1 MSVPS
6 SDFKVIIAGGSV
18 AGLTLANALEKA
30 GVDYVLLEKR
40 DIAPELGFA
49 LLILPCT
56 TVVHDQ
62 LGVSKRYLPPAI
74 PFSTRDHFDERGGV
88 VSRSNEG
95 TLIGEKGR
103 RPLIMIERSRYL
115 CALRDS
121 ISDQSKLRARE
132 GIVGYEEGPDGVTVT
147 TDKGNRIQ
155 GSILVGADGVHSSIR
170 SMLYP
175 KIDTTKQF
183 ETTFRVL
190 IGTSFNHDVDNK
202 EKLLMKEG
210 STNHTIS
217 PGVGGLACAS
227 IPGKIFWAMYIPLEK
242 KPLPESGR
250 RSYSESDI
258 EEAIAECWDVH
269 CCAESTFGDLYRSR
283 TATIM
288 VPLEEGVV
296 DLPWSSPGG
305 RVALVGDAVHKTTA
319 TLGLGGNA
327 AVDGVCYLTNELIPL
342 LRRTITGQEGS
353 RQPTSAELQQVMK
366 AYERQQR
373 PRAAYAM
380 KASYYATRFET
391 LHSWWA
397 WAVKWVYGLLPV
409 GFKVRVFSDFNGSAP
424 VFDWLPHPDAPE
436 GKKEQ

>member
-74 PFSTRDHFDERGGV
+74 PFTTRDHFDEKGGV

-95 TLIGEKGR
+95 TLIGEKGK

-115 CALRDS
+115 SALRDS
-121 ISDQSKLRARE
+121 IVDQSKLRARE
-132 GIVGYEEGPDGVTVT
+132 GIVSYEEGPDGITVT

-155 GSILVGADGVHSSIR
+155 GSLLVGADGVHSSIR

-250 RSYSESDI
+250 RSYSEADI
-258 EEAIAECWDVH
+258 EEAIAECGDVH

-296 DLPWSSPGG
+296 DLPWSSPEG

-327 AVDGVCYLTNELIPL
+327 AVDGVCYLTNELVPL
-342 LRRTITGQEGS
+342 LRRTASQA
-353 RQPTSAELQQVMK
+353 RQPTTTELQQVLK
-366 AYERQQR
+366 AYEKQQR
-373 PRAAYAM
+373 PRASYAM
-380 KASYYATRFET
+380 NASYYATRFECM
-391 LHSWWA
+391 HSWWA
-397 WAVKWVYGLLPV
+397 WAVRWVYGLLPV

-424 VFDWLPHPDAPE
+424 VFDWLPHPDAAE

>member
-74 PFSTRDHFDERGGV
+74 PFTTRDHFDEKGGV

-95 TLIGEKGR
+95 TLIGEKGK

-115 CALRDS
+115 SALRDS
-121 ISDQSKLRARE
+121 IVDQSKLRARE
-132 GIVGYEEGPDGVTVT
+132 GIVSYEEGPDGIAVT

-155 GSILVGADGVHSSIR
+155 GSLLVGADGVHSSIR

-250 RSYSESDI
+250 RSYSEADI
-258 EEAIAECWDVH
+258 EEAIAECGAVH

-296 DLPWSSPGG
+296 DLPWSSPEG

-342 LRRTITGQEGS
+342 LRRTAGQG
-353 RQPTSAELQQVMK
+353 RQPTTTELQQVLK
-366 AYERQQR
+366 AYEKQQR
-373 PRAAYAM
+373 PRASYAM
-380 KASYYATRFET
+380 NASYYATRFECM
-391 LHSWWA
+391 HSWWA
-397 WAVKWVYGLLPV
+397 WAVRWVYGLLPV

-424 VFDWLPHPDAPE
+424 VFDWLPHPDAAE

>member
-1 MSVPS
+1 MSVPM

-18 AGLTLANALEKA
+18 AGLTLANALERA

-62 LGVSKRYLPPAI
+62 LGVSKNYLPPAI
-74 PFSTRDHFDERGGV
+74 PFNIREHWDGRGGL
-88 VSRSNEG
+88 VSRTNEG
-95 TLIGEKGR
+95 HLIGERGK
-103 RPLIMIERSRYL
+103 RPLIMIARSRYL
-115 CALRDS
+115 RALRDG
-121 ISDQSKLRARE
+121 IADQSKLRSRE
-132 GIVGYEEGPDGVTVT
+132 GIVSYEEGPHGVTVT
-147 TDKGNRIQ
+147 TDKGNRIE
-155 GSILVGADGVHSSIR
+155 GSLLVGADGIHSAIR
-170 SMLYP
+170 AMMHP
-175 KIDTTKQF
+175 TVDTTKQF

-210 STNHTIS
+210 STNHTLH
-217 PGVGGLACAS
+217 PG
-227 IPGKIFWAMYIPLEK
+227 IFWAMYIPLEK
-242 KPLPESGR
+242 RRPLPDESAEKR
-250 RSYSESDI
+250 SSYSERDI
-258 EEAIAECWDVH
+258 EEAIAQCGDVH

-296 DLPWSSPGG
+296 DLPWSSAGG

-342 LRRTITGQEGS
+342 LRRTSQAA
-353 RQPTSAELQQVMK
+353 RQPT
-366 AYERQQR
+366 YEKLQR
-373 PRAAYAM
+373 PRASYAM
-380 KASYYATRFET
+380 NASYYATRFET

-397 WAVKWVYGLLPV
+397 WVVKWIYGLLPV

-424 VFDWLPHPDAPE
+424 VFDWLPHPDAAAE

>member
-1 MSVPS
+1 
-6 SDFKVIIAGGSV
+6 
-18 AGLTLANALEKA
+18 
-30 GVDYVLLEKR
+30 
-40 DIAPELGFA
+40 
-49 LLILPCT
+49 
-56 TVVHDQ
+56 
-62 LGVSKRYLPPAI
+62 
-74 PFSTRDHFDERGGV
+74 
-88 VSRSNEG
+88 
-95 TLIGEKGR
+95 
-103 RPLIMIERSRYL
+103 
-115 CALRDS
+115 
-121 ISDQSKLRARE
+121 
-132 GIVGYEEGPDGVTVT
+132 
-147 TDKGNRIQ
+147 
-155 GSILVGADGVHSSIR
+155 
-170 SMLYP
+170 
-175 KIDTTKQF
+175 
-183 ETTFRVL
+183 
-190 IGTSFNHDVDNK
+190 
-202 EKLLMKEG
+202 MKEG

-296 DLPWSSPGG
+296 DLPWSSPEG

-342 LRRTITGQEGS
+342 LRRTSQAMQP

-366 AYERQQR
+366 AYEKQQR
-373 PRAAYAM
+373 PRASYAM
-380 KASYYATRFET
+380 NASYYATRFET
-391 LHSWWA
+391 MHSWWA
-397 WAVKWVYGLLPV
+397 WAVRWVYGLLPV

-424 VFDWLPHPDAPE
+424 VFDWLPHPDAAE

>member
-40 DIAPELGFA
+40 DIAPEMGFA

-56 TVVHDQ
+56 TIVHDQ
-62 LGVSKRYLPPAI
+62 LGVSQGYLPPAI
-74 PFSTRDHFDERGGV
+74 PFDIREHFDGNGGL
-88 VSRSNEG
+88 VSSTNEG
-95 TLIGEKGR
+95 ALIGEKGN

-115 CALRDS
+115 RALRDGV
-121 ISDQSKLRARE
+121 SDQTKLRARE
-132 GIVGYEEGPDGVTVT
+132 GIVSYEEGPHGVTVT
-147 TDKGNRIQ
+147 TDKGNRIE
-155 GSILVGADGVHSSIR
+155 GSILVGADGIHSAIR
-170 SMLYP
+170 GMLHP
-175 KIDTTKQF
+175 EVDTTKQF

-210 STNHTIS
+210 STNHTLH

-227 IPGKIFWAMYIPLEK
+227 IPGKIFWAMYVPLEK
-242 KPLPESGR
+242 TPLPAGGK
-250 RSYSESDI
+250 RSYSEADI
-258 EEAIAECWDVH
+258 EEVMAQCGAVH
-269 CCAESTFGDLYRSR
+269 CCAESTFADLYRSR

-296 DLPWSSPGG
+296 KLPWSSASG

-327 AVDGVCYLTNELIPL
+327 AVDGVCYLMNGLVPL
-342 LRRTITGQEGS
+342 LKRAADAA
-353 RQPTSAELQQVMK
+353 RQPTSEELAQVMR

-373 PRAAYAM
+373 PRAAYAVN
-380 KASYYATRFET
+380 ASYYATRFET

-397 WAVKWVYGLLPV
+397 YAVKWVYGLLPTSM
-409 GFKVRVFSDFNGSAP
+409 KVRVFSDFNGSAP
-424 VFDWLPHPDAPE
+424 VFDFLPHPDAVE

>member
-1 MSVPS
+1 MSEPL

-62 LGVSKRYLPPAI
+62 LGVSKNYLPPAI
-74 PFSTRDHFDERGGV
+74 PFNIREHFDGRGGL
-88 VSRSNEG
+88 VSRTNEG
-95 TLIGEKGR
+95 HLIGEKGK

-115 CALRDS
+115 RALRDG
-121 ISDQSKLRARE
+121 ISDQSKLRSRE
-132 GIVGYEEGPDGVTVT
+132 GIVSYEEGPHGVTVT

-155 GSILVGADGVHSSIR
+155 GSLLVGADGIHSAIR
-170 SMLYP
+170 GMMHP
-175 KIDTTKQF
+175 TVDTTKQF

-190 IGTSFNHDVDNK
+190 IGTSFNHHVDNK
-202 EKLLMKEG
+202 EKLLMAEG
-210 STNHTIS
+210 STNHTIH
-217 PGVGGLACAS
+217 PGVGGLACQS
-227 IPGKIFWAMYIPLEK
+227 IPGKIFWAMYVPLEK
-242 KPLPESGR
+242 KPLPESGKR
-250 RSYSESDI
+250 TYSESDI
-258 EEAIAECWDVH
+258 EEAISECADVH

-296 DLPWSSPGG
+296 DLPWSSTGG

-327 AVDGVCYLTNELIPL
+327 AVDGVCYLMNELVPL
-342 LRRTITGQEGS
+342 LRRTSKAVQP
-353 RQPTSAELQQVMK
+353 RQPTSAELATVMK

-380 KASYYATRFET
+380 NASYYATRFET
-391 LHSWWA
+391 MHSWWA
-397 WAVKWVYGLLPV
+397 WVVRWIYGWLPV

-424 VFDWLPHPDAPE
+424 VFDWLPHPDAVE